1 MPPVR
6 RAAARALLGAAILA
20 GGSGAGA
27 AVSVVGGGLAQDC
40 YRSAMLAST
49 KATIPLS
56 GLGACDLA
64 LDQEVLGR
72 DDLAGSYV
80 NRGVIY
86 LAAGKYA
93 RALKDFDV
101 AVRTSPQLADA
112 LVNRGAALV
121 GLGRDGEAV
130 AEIDR
135 GLALDPD
142 QPEKA
147 YFNRAVAKERLNDLK
162 GAYFDYR
169 RALELKP
176 DWDMPK
182 VELARFT
189 VAKP

>member
-1 MPPVR
+1 M
-6 RAAARALLGAAILA
+6 
-20 GGSGAGA
+20 
-27 AVSVVGGGLAQDC
+27 
-40 YRSAMLAST
+40 
-49 KATIPLS
+49 
-56 GLGACDLA
+56 
-64 LDQEVLGR
+64 
-72 DDLAGSYV
+72 
-80 NRGVIY
+80 
-86 LAAGKYA
+86 
-93 RALKDFDV
+93 
-101 AVRTSPQLADA
+101 
-112 LVNRGAALV
+112 
-121 GLGRDGEAV
+121 